1 MSRRR
6 SIEKRRHSL
15 REIADIMNSMRT
27 LAYMETRKLSKFVS
41 AQQAVV
47 KNLES
52 VAQDLLYHYP
62 DLLPRSGQRDTLILL
77 MGSERGFCGNF
88 NHAVINE
95 IEHIPSGEYHQTYKL
110 ITVGDKL
117 HTLLENDARLAVS
130 IQGANVSEEITL
142 VLDRLAEEISTLQRE
157 QLVRVVCLY
166 HDTMDGVAVQQLLPP
181 FQQLDISTTAHRYP
195 PVLNLTPAAFFSEL
209 MDHYLFAVLHAMLFT
224 SLMMENRHRLN
235 HLQRA
240 VNHLDKQVEEL
251 ERRSNMLRQ
260 EEIIEEIEVILLDI
274 SNLGA
279 SRPIQH
285 K

>member
-6 SIEKRRHSL
+6 IIEKRRHSL
-15 REIADIMNSMRT
+15 HEIADIMNSMRT

-62 DLLPRSGQRDTLILL
+62 KLLPQSGRHDTLILL
-77 MGSERGFCGNF
+77 IGSERGFCGDF
-88 NHAVINE
+88 NHAVVNK
-95 IEHIPSGEYHQTYKL
+95 IEHIPQDKYLQTVKL
-110 ITVGDKL
+110 ITVGEKL
-117 HTLLENDARLAVS
+117 HTLMENDSRLAVS
-130 IQGANVSEEITL
+130 IAGANASEEITR
-142 VLDRLAEEISTLQRE
+142 VLDRLAEEISALQRE
-157 QLVRVVCLY
+157 QVVRVLCLY
-166 HDTMDGVAVQQLLPP
+166 HGTMDGVVEQQLLPP
-181 FQQLDISTTAHRYP
+181 FQQLDISTTEHRYP
-195 PVLNLTPAAFFSEL
+195 PVLNLAPTAFFLEL
-209 MDHYLFAVLHAMLFT
+209 ADHYLFAVLHAMLFT

-279 SRPIQH
+279 SGPIQH